1 MPINRHT
8 LFVTTCSILNR
19 FDRNLRN
26 SLPPYT
32 LLQRRDL
39 GISLALDN
47 KRHDDERLHNI
58 LRVILAL
65 IVTLSAYTTQWMD
78 ESMLEDEF
86 RLSDGRR
93 NQT

>member
-1 MPINRHT
+1 MMSP
-8 LFVTTCSILNR
+8 
-19 FDRNLRN
+19 
-26 SLPPYT
+26 
-32 LLQRRDL
+32 
-39 GISLALDN
+39 
-47 KRHDDERLHNI
+47 RLHNT